1 MEYHFLAVIRCFICR
16 QGQPLVSFRTV
27 LQRAFFLLTSAISDN
42 IITNFLKYTPLATCF
57 GGDAEPLLQVLRPF
71 SMTGDWN
78 EHNWK

>member
-1 MEYHFLAVIRCFICR
+1 MPAGATFGVVSNRCAAGI
-16 QGQPLVSFRTV
+16 
-27 LQRAFFLLTSAISDN
+27 FLLTSAISIN
-42 IITNFLKYTPLATCF
+42 MIKNFLKYRPLATCF